1 MAILYGFWGITTIF
15 LFWGALIRATR
26 EWGGKSE
33 QGMAFGV
40 LEGGRGIT
48 AALVASLMVVVL
60 AFYMP
65 DDARLA
71 TDEQRRIGFQMVVLG
86 YSAVTF
92 VAGVLAW
99 VFIPA
104 PRDEPVARLN
114 PLPNMA
120 LVLGRP
126 IIWAQA
132 AVVVCAYC
140 TYKAVDYYSLYLV
153 EVLGKDE
160 VEGARLTS
168 WGAWIRPFAAL
179 FAGWVADRFDA
190 TRSIGVFF
198 LILAVVYASLSVLMP
213 DSVGH
218 GVIYLNLGVSLFA
231 VFALRGIYFALLQ
244 ETRTPK
250 HITGAA
256 VGLISVVGYTPE
268 IFFAPIAGR
277 ILDTTPGVGG
287 FSNLFML
294 LAAITTVGVVIATSL
309 AYLKRN
315 NLPTDP
321 VS

>member
-1 MAILYGFWGITTIF
+1 
-15 LFWGALIRATR
+15 
-26 EWGGKSE
+26 
-33 QGMAFGV
+33 
-40 LEGGRGIT
+40 
-48 AALVASLMVVVL
+48 
-60 AFYMP
+60 
-65 DDARLA
+65 
-71 TDEQRRIGFQMVVLG
+71 
-86 YSAVTF
+86 
-92 VAGVLAW
+92 
-99 VFIPA
+99 
-104 PRDEPVARLN
+104 
-114 PLPNMA
+114 
-120 LVLGRP
+120 
-126 IIWAQA
+126 
-132 AVVVCAYC
+132 
-140 TYKAVDYYSLYLV
+140 
-153 EVLGKDE
+153 
-160 VEGARLTS
+160 
-168 WGAWIRPFAAL
+168 L